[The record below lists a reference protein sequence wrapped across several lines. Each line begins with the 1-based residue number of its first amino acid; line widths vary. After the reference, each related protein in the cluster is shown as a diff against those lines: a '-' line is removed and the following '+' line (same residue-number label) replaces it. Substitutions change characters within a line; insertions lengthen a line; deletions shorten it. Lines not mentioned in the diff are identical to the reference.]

1 MKRIIATA
9 LIVSCLLS
17 AAHAADA
24 GQAPS
29 ARRFDSLAA
38 LIEFAQQNDI
48 DDRVSDVTIE
58 KLEIDQ
64 SDAYKKRTYYVHEGE
79 ERNEVLREYR
89 LSVLKPARVD
99 NALKKEK
106 LLQLKQR
113 DQLYVDIENAVSDY
127 VLAKS
132 VLDVQQKAIELQ
144 QKKVDAMALKLELG
158 LVVPLDLIEAESALA
173 QAKLNL
179 LDYQNDVDDKLLQIK
194 KVAGTEFDAVIA
206 VPYTLQLTS
215 EQVEDIAL
223 NIDTY
228 VERNI
233 DVMVAKDNL
242 NVEQGLYDIVAQ
254 YFPKNLK
261 QYKETA
267 LDLLKAQNAYDNA
280 VKNTRIDIQAAY
292 DQLQIDYKNYQIAA
306 EIASITKRQY
316 ESDQKKLE
324 LGVISDLDLA
334 VSAQSL
340 LESQLDVAR
349 RIHTYNAAKR
359 SYLLN
364 LKLYKVDITP
374 VEYDAD
380 EYFEVN
386 GERIKRTGTE
396 D

>member
-17 AAHAADA
+17 AAYAADA

-64 SDAYKKRTYYVHEGE
+64 SDAYKRRTYYVHEGE

-194 KVAGTEFDAVIA
+194 KVAGTEFDAVIV

-267 LDLLKAQNAYDNA
+267 LDLLKAQNAYDDA

-349 RIHTYNAAKR
+349 RIHTYNAAK
-359 SYLLN
+359 
-364 LKLYKVDITP
+364 LKAI
-374 VEYDAD
+374 
-380 EYFEVN
+380 
-386 GERIKRTGTE
+386 
-396 D
+396 